1 VFMQYFSVV
10 ANENKLTIIKKSK
23 FVSVNQ
29 ISIFVDHSYTGSM
42 SHTDTIVL
50 STHGYQP
57 RIVQIQ
63 ANLLVNGQPIKHHET
78 HIVKQPAYR
87 EPSYKPGDI
96 LVSCDNVNGLPYG
109 YMGHGAMAID
119 DQQAIE
125 VAPDDP
131 IVRIIPIDSFK
142 KDHPIHAQF
151 RPVSEQM
158 GQNAVTYALQYMKVF
173 EENKKNGI
181 NKPIFHFS
189 LDTPLYDEWTY
200 IYCTKLIW
208 LSYYYGSSYQ
218 FINDH
223 LWFSPEDVYSNCINN
238 PYFQLIYI
246 HPNFK
251 FYIDS

>member
-1 VFMQYFSVV
+1 M
-10 ANENKLTIIKKSK
+10 
-23 FVSVNQ
+23 
-29 ISIFVDHSYTGSM
+29 
-42 SHTDTIVL
+42 
-50 STHGYQP
+50 
-57 RIVQIQ
+57 
-63 ANLLVNGQPIKHHET
+63 
-78 HIVKQPAYR
+78 KQTAFR

-119 DQQAIE
+119 DQLAIE

-131 IVRIIPIDSFK
+131 IVRVIPIDSFK

-158 GQNAVTYALQYMKVF
+158 GQNAVTYALQYLKGF
-173 EENKKNGI
+173 EEHKKNGI
-181 NKPIFHFS
+181 HKPIFHFS

-208 LSYYYGSSYQ
+208 LSYYYGAGYQ

-238 PYFQLIYI
+238 PYFELIYI

-251 FYIDS
+251 FYVDS